1 MEWTYEQNKHCCD
14 ICVDEYVV
22 NRSGKQINEVIEDI
36 FASHPEMKKK
46 YGSDDEIAKIL
57 LNAMKKDK
65 KNSSD
70 KVRFI
75 LQSNVGETV
84 ITEVPEGDILSVLK

>member
-1 MEWTYEQNKHCCD
+1 
-14 ICVDEYVV
+14 
-22 NRSGKQINEVIEDI
+22 
-36 FASHPEMKKK
+36 MKKK

>member
-1 MEWTYEQNKHCCD
+1 MARAADLSQRLGLCTK
-14 ICVDEYVV
+14 EYA
-22 NRSGKQINEVIEDI
+22 NRVKACL
-36 FASHPEMKKK
+36 ASFGWETEAIHPEMKKK
-46 YGSDDEIAKIL
+46 YGDDDKIAEVL

-84 ITEVPEGDILSVLK
+84 ITEVPEQDILAVLK